1 MKITD
6 TKLEGVKIIEPK
18 KYSDSRGFFLES
30 YNQKK
35 YLEAGINLKFVQD
48 NHSSSKKGVLRGLH
62 FQKSRPQGKLVR
74 VTSGKV
80 FDVIADVNKDSKTFG
95 KYLSIEL
102 DSLNHKQVYI
112 PPGYAHGFLVLS
124 DTADF
129 LYKCTDYYNP
139 EDEGG
144 VMWNDNLLNIDWP
157 IKNPILSEKDSC
169 YNSL

>member
-35 YLEAGINLKFVQD
+35 YLDAGINLKFVQD

-74 VTSGKV
+74 VTRGKV

-102 DSLNHKQVYI
+102 DSLHHKQVYI

>member
-6 TKLEGVKIIEPK
+6 TELEGVKIIEPT